1 MQLIRYD
8 RCLSLLRTGFQLVQ
22 TGSTALQL
30 LCTQNYR
37 VMPCSDPHNIRT
49 SEQHQTTSMQDWS
62 DKLPRQARSGGG
74 RHRRC

>member
-30 LCTQNYR
+30 LCTQN
-37 VMPCSDPHNIRT
+37 
-49 SEQHQTTSMQDWS
+49 
-62 DKLPRQARSGGG
+62 
-74 RHRRC
+74 